1 LIAPAAPRS
10 VAASE
15 PAPVGPAAER
25 WWALTL
31 FLLCA
36 ASCAWLLDETSAL
49 DRARAQRLGQLQRL
63 QAMRQDRELAAGPL
77 PTFDGLFPDHRVVV
91 EPTPAGNLLT
101 VLPAVGESR

>member
-10 VAASE
+10 VAAST

-25 WWALTL
+25 WWALIL
-31 FLLCA
+31 FVLCA
-36 ASCAWLLDETSAL
+36 ASCVWLLDETSAL
-49 DRARAQRLGQLQRL
+49 DHARALRSDQLHRL

-77 PTFDGLFPDHRVVV
+77 PAFDGLFPDHRVVV

-101 VLPAVGESR
+101 VLPAVGDSR